1 MKQVIFQSNPRDF
14 LKRCGAYLEQNEA
27 EHNLILS
34 LCQDALQKK
43 RQGKRLDILFSSL
56 FNGSD
61 FVMAAV
67 QTPERNLV
75 LSKADQPEIEKL
87 TEKLAKCNFRFP
99 GIVGPSDV
107 VSGFFNKWTQITGQK
122 PVEYVD
128 QIIYTL
134 KEVLLPSMVEGRFR
148 LAGKEDTS
156 AIAEWISSFAKEAL
170 PKADQVSG
178 ENAFK
183 KAKKM
188 VRDGRVAVWT
198 VNDGELVSMA
208 TVSGTDNVARLG
220 GVYTPPEQ
228 RGRGYASAIVAN
240 LSRLHLDQGKKM
252 CCLYADARNP
262 VLNSI
267 YRKIGYEFIGR
278 SSLYVLESESLKEG
292 FVEDVRRKAA

>member
-1 MKQVIFQSNPRDF
+1 MKQVIFQSNPRAF
-14 LKRCGAYLEQNEA
+14 LRRCGAYLEQNEA

-34 LCQDALQKK
+34 LCQSALQKK
-43 RQGKRLDILFSSL
+43 RQGKKSDISFSSL
-56 FNGSD
+56 FNGND

-75 LSKADQPEIEKL
+75 LSKSDQPEIEKL
-87 TEKLAKCNFRFP
+87 IEKLAKCNFRFP

-122 PVEYVD
+122 SVEYVD

-134 KEVLLPSMVEGRFR
+134 KEVLLPSMVEGEFC

-156 AIAEWISSFAKEAL
+156 AVAEWISSFAKEAL

-188 VRDGRVAVWT
+188 IRDGRVAVWT
-198 VNDGELVSMA
+198 VNGELVSMA
-208 TVSGTDNVARLG
+208 TASGTDNVARLG
-220 GVYTPPEQ
+220 GVYTPLEL
-228 RGRGYASAIVAN
+228 RGRGYASATVAN

-278 SSLYVLESESLKEG
+278 SSLYVLESDSLKEG
-292 FVEDVRRKAA
+292 FVEDAHRKAA